1 MLSRSEFG
9 AVLAAG
15 PAARRRGRDRS
26 APPAAPAKEANLARI
41 LRTKK
46 LRVAGFVD
54 EEPYFY
60 KDPATGQW
68 SGLSPAMA
76 GSLAAELSVELTV
89 VESEWTEAVPDL
101 HAGKIDLSYG
111 PAATAQRAMFANFA
125 RPLFHDTY
133 AIIARKGFAPKSW
146 AEVNAAGILVAADTG
161 SVREAAAR
169 RLARNGAIIG
179 FKTRDEALLA
189 VQSGR
194 ADCFIATV
202 LLASTALKKNPQ
214 AGQLIVPAPHF
225 RSAFCPVLP
234 YDDDGRFRG
243 VLDAWNEDNRGR
255 GQIREWIVTALAK
268 FGIAAGDLPPDVSF

>member
-1 MLSRSEFG
+1 MLSRREFG
-9 AVLAAG
+9 GMLAAG
-15 PAARRRGRDRS
+15 PAVRRRGPDRA
-26 APPAAPAKEANLARI
+26 APPAAPAKEPDLARI

-68 SGLSPAMA
+68 SGFSPAMA
-76 GSLAAELSVELTV
+76 ASLAAELSVEVAV

-101 HAGKIDLSYG
+101 HAGKVDLSFG
-111 PAATAQRAMFANFA
+111 PAATAQRAMFADFA
-125 RPLFHDTY
+125 RPLFYDTY
-133 AIIARKGFAPKSW
+133 AVIARKDFAPKSW
-146 AEVNAAGILVAADTG
+146 AEVNAAGVLVAADTG
-161 SVREAAAR
+161 SEREATAR
-169 RLARNGAIIG
+169 RLARNAAIIG
-179 FKTRDEALLA
+179 FKTRDEALAA

-202 LLASTALKKNPQ
+202 FLALTALKKSPQ
-214 AGQLIVPAPHF
+214 AGQLIVPVPHI

-243 VLDAWNEDNRGR
+243 VVDAWSEDNRGL
-255 GQIREWIVTALAK
+255 GQIREWVMTALAK
-268 FGIAAGDLPPDVSF
+268 FGIASGDLPPDVSF